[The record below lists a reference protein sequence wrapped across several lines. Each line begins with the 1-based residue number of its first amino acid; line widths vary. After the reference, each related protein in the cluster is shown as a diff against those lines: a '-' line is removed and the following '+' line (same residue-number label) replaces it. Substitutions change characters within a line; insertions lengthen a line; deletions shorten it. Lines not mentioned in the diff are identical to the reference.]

1 MDPADAIQVLGENT
15 NRPRRKS
22 HLAARI
28 LFRKEAGCM
37 NAGDR
42 RLARILAQ
50 NPEATNR
57 LIQQPAIRSD
67 TTGAASKIPKQTSV

>member
-1 MDPADAIQVLGENT
+1 
-15 NRPRRKS
+15 
-22 HLAARI
+22 
-28 LFRKEAGCM
+28 M